1 MKKISFVLFSVFIL
15 FTACKKFNDEPQ
27 DIIHNLSNLLASPDF
42 DWETSR
48 NVNFSIYSEETTILQ
63 ITSVDGNIFYHDG
76 FYSIYDSI
84 QESYKVS
91 INFPVYINEVV
102 INSVP
107 VSIINDNVEFSLSKK
122 NIINNKS
129 FNKDGI
135 VSLWNLN
142 ENSGTI
148 VYDSEDG
155 NDGTI
160 YGASWTE
167 GISGSALK
175 FDGKNDY
182 VSIPDADNL
191 DITQSLSIMAWAK
204 TEKNVTAKVVQKG
217 DWDGYNIALD
227 KWKGWKGSIR
237 MTNNTSHGLKWGEG
251 RPLLK
256 EWYHIALTYDGS
268 QMKLYVN
275 GQEKSSKAVA
285 GELKVNSR
293 PVSFGSDNG
302 AQKFFKGTIDDVRI
316 YSQALTAEEIQ
327 AIYNGQQGTDSDGDG
342 VPDDEDAYPYDPER
356 AFNNFYPS
364 GDYAS
369 LAFEDLWPGLG
380 DYDFNDLVLDYQFEI
395 VTSASNKVTEIYGNF
410 VVRAIGA
417 SLFNGFG
424 FQFPNDNIQANDITV
439 SGYDLQDGYI
449 TLNANG
455 TEAGQ
460 GKTTIIVF
468 DNAYNIL
475 QSSSGFGVNVD
486 PAYPYVAPDTVKI
499 TMVFTQ
505 GIYSLGDIDMIN
517 FNPFLIVDKIRG
529 KEIHLA
535 DYPPTSLVDASY
547 FGTLH
552 DDSDPGIGRYYK
564 TENNLPWAINIIESF
579 DYTIEKVEITY
590 GYLKF
595 YEWAESG
602 GTSYPDWYKDEP
614 GYRDNSKIY
623 PIP

>member
-27 DIIHNLSNLLASPDF
+27 DIIHNLSNLVASPDF

-217 DWDGYNIALD
+217 DWDGYNIGLD

-251 RPLLK
+251 RPLLN

-460 GKTTIIVF
+460 EKTTIIVF

-486 PAYPYVAPDTVKI
+486 PAYPYVEPDTVKI
-499 TMVFTQ
+499 TMVLTQ

-535 DYPPTSLVDASY
+535 DYPPTSLADASY

-595 YEWAESG
+595 YEWANSG